1 MRKLLLRN
9 LCTQK
14 KATTLGSSTSNSETG
29 ENVYLFVLV
38 SLFVSLGVYVQYFL
52 DEKRNQTSRKQ
63 KVSTRVNQKGMS
75 RKRALDFEH
84 ESHFPKTISQ

>member
-38 SLFVSLGVYVQYFL
+38 SPFVSLGVYVQYFL